1 VFVGEK
7 SVQFLSVNLK
17 VNRVGYVGVE
27 RQYCEC
33 SRTSSVNIRIKN
45 RLDGI

>member
-7 SVQFLSVNLK
+7 SVQVLSVNLK
-17 VNRVGYVGVE
+17 VNRLGYVGVE
-27 RQYCEC
+27 GLYCDC
-33 SRTSSVNIRIKN
+33 RISSVNIRIKN